1 MKSLLLLLDIS
12 NFVYICLSV
21 LSIIVEANCVPVPWG
36 SDAIVSHWDDIKFV
50 FNQIE
55 KWGGDMENN
64 ITLARGKKQS
74 FGQMK
79 SKKRK

>member
-55 KWGGDMENN
+55 KWGGGIWKTISHSRE
-64 ITLARGKKQS
+64 ARNSHSG
-74 FGQMK
+74 
-79 SKKRK
+79 R

>member
-55 KWGGDMENN
+55 KWGGGY
-64 ITLARGKKQS
+64 GKQYHTRERQETVIRADEK
-74 FGQMK
+74 
-79 SKKRK
+79 